1 MSWTIGGGGGGGGG
15 DILVETPSVGGA
27 VIAIPPT
34 AKSYKYVRFEVYG
47 AGAANVAISQ
57 SIRSSLMDSS
67 RVALHHDDATGYI
80 YFDISSGGSSATLTL
95 TGNFAGAVTV
105 IISGIN

>member
-1 MSWTIGGGGGGGGG
+1 MTLVVG
-15 DILVETPSVGGA
+15 DIGFAGKSLVETPSIGGA
-27 VIAIPPT
+27 VIAIPPE

-57 SIRSSLMDSS
+57 SIRSSLMDNS

-80 YFDISSGGSSATLTL
+80 YFDINSDSSTATLTL
-95 TGNFAGAVTV
+95 TSNFAGAVTV
-105 IISGIN
+105 IISGLN